1 MSPIL
6 PGRGALPLLLL
17 GLLLA
22 TAACDSGESVVEA
35 GSTVTVAYIGTLQD
49 GRVFDQSSRATF
61 SLQQVIPGFRF
72 GMIGMVIGETRTFDI
87 APEDGYGA
95 NPPQNSII
103 PPNATLTFEVTV
115 LGIQ

>member
-6 PGRGALPLLLL
+6 PGRTALPLLL

-22 TAACDSGESVVEA
+22 TAACDSAESGLVEA
-35 GSTVTVAYIGTLQD
+35 DSTVSVAYIGTLED
-49 GRVFDQSSRATF
+49 GRVFDQSNGATF
-61 SLQQVIPGFRF
+61 SLTRVIPGFRD
-72 GMIGMVIGETRTFDI
+72 GMIGMAIGETRTFDV

-95 NPPQNSII
+95 NPPQGSII

-115 LGIQ
+115 LDIR